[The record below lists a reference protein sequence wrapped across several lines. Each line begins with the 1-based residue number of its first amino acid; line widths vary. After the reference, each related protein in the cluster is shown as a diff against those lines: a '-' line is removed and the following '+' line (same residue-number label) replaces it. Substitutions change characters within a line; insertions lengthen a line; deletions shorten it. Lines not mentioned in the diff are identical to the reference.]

1 MIATNRKNRWIFL
14 YGFQKNEREN
24 ISRKELEVLQDLAS
38 DYLSF
43 SDDELNLMTGNRKLL
58 EVIYDKEE

>member
-1 MIATNRKNRWIFL
+1 LIATNRKNRWIFL

>member
-1 MIATNRKNRWIFL
+1 LIATNRKNRCIFL

>member
-1 MIATNRKNRWIFL
+1 MYIL

-43 SDDELNLMTGNRKLL
+43 FEDELNFMTVNGKLL
-58 EVIYDKEE
+58 EVIYDKEEEK